1 VADACT
7 RGERV
12 WLRRLYT
19 NPVTGELVSMDA
31 RSRLF
36 RGSLARFIRL
46 RDQTCRTPWCD
57 APVRAVD
64 HAEDHDIGGDTSAA
78 NGQGLCEACN
88 HAKQA
93 PGWRA
98 RPSPGVGGHEIETT
112 TPTGTPTAP
121 TPRSSRPSARARPGT
136 TPSSPGEGAALACLV
151 AARDQRVPEVPGVL
165 MGFTDAVQICLQKY
179 ADFSGRGR
187 RSEYWYFALFNLLVG
202 IAAGIIDVILG
213 TDFDTGSGLIGLLA
227 SLALLL
233 PSLAAGV
240 RRLHD
245 TSRSGWW
252 ILIGLI
258 PVIGWII
265 LIVFFVQDSHPDN
278 SYGPNPKSAPAV
290 A

>member
-1 VADACT
+1 
-7 RGERV
+7 
-12 WLRRLYT
+12 
-19 NPVTGELVSMDA
+19 
-31 RSRLF
+31 
-36 RGSLARFIRL
+36 
-46 RDQTCRTPWCD
+46 
-57 APVRAVD
+57 
-64 HAEDHDIGGDTSAA
+64 
-78 NGQGLCEACN
+78 
-88 HAKQA
+88 
-93 PGWRA
+93 
-98 RPSPGVGGHEIETT
+98 
-112 TPTGTPTAP
+112 
-121 TPRSSRPSARARPGT
+121 
-136 TPSSPGEGAALACLV
+136 
-151 AARDQRVPEVPGVL
+151 
-165 MGFTDAVQICLQKY
+165 MGFTDAVRICLQKY

-213 TDFDTGSGLIGLLA
+213 TDFDSGSGLIGLLV

-233 PSLAAGV
+233 PGLAAGV

-258 PVIGWII
+258 PLIGWVI